1 MTAFEEA
8 RRRYLKGKFDRLS
21 LGYFE
26 GIEDLTTSQLE
37 DLVDE
42 LTDKQERGLLDLETE
57 QGLTMLREI
66 IEVYEKE
73 L

>member
-1 MTAFEEA
+1 MTAFENA
-8 RRRYLKGKFDRLS
+8 RRRYLIGKFDRLN
-21 LGYFE
+21 LGEFE
-26 GIEDLTTSQLE
+26 EIDELTTGQLE

-42 LTDKQERGLLDLETE
+42 LTDKQGKGLLNLETE

>member
-8 RRRYLKGKFDRLS
+8 KRRYLMTKFSRLNV
-21 LGYFE
+21 GDFE
-26 GIEDLTTSQLE
+26 IDTLTLDQLE

-42 LTDKQERGLLDLETE
+42 LTAVQERGDLNLETE
-57 QGLTMLREI
+57 QGLTRLQEI
-66 IEVYEKE
+66 VESY

>member
-1 MTAFEEA
+1 MTAFENA
-8 RRRYLKGKFDRLS
+8 RRRYLMGKFDRLNV
-21 LGYFE
+21 GDFE
-26 GIEDLTTSQLE
+26 EIDELTTEQLE

-42 LTDKQERGLLDLETE
+42 LTDKQKKGLLDLETE

-66 IEVYEKE
+66 VGIYREE